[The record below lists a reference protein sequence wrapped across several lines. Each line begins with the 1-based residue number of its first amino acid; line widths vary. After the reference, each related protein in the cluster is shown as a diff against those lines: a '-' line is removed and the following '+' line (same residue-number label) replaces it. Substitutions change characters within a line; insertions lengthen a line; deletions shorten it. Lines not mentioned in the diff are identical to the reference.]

1 MPPFRIARALF
12 SGCAPACAADHRD
25 GLCPT
30 GARLLPEPG
39 NPVQLGAVSS
49 PKAAV
54 SAVAQGRCAGLP
66 DRREWPVWTAAQ
78 MRAAVEYLLEA
89 GPAVTESGSARRQQ
103 RVSAGLSA
111 RPRAAAVDVRTDR
124 GPARWCRGSHPR
136 KQDHDVEKRNSGRP
150 EG

>member
-1 MPPFRIARALF
+1 MRTRLRGLITGTASAQLAPGFYLSQEIRSNLAPSARPKRRCPRLPRAGMP
-12 SGCAPACAADHRD
+12 
-25 GLCPT
+25 
-30 GARLLPEPG
+30 
-39 NPVQLGAVSS
+39 
-49 PKAAV
+49 
-54 SAVAQGRCAGLP
+54 GLP